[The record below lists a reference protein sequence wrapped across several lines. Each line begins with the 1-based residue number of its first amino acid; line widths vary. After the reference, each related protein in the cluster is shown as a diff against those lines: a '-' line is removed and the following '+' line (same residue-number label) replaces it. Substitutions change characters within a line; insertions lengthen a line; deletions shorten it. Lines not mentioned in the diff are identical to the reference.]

1 MLNFGCVLFFYLWFV
16 CQLLRVR
23 LIVFIF
29 LRKVI
34 YDTQGTSS
42 SPSNL
47 RHAQSDKGNRVY
59 GSNPSATKYF
69 HDATTQMAL
78 QQMKVVRLSSKMTQ
92 QHYLDVFRKLEE
104 NRILI
109 GPSQVQELSLEN
121 FLQHHPTKSNGN
133 TSPIEVNKWIKDME
147 SIFDA
152 KRCPT
157 KNKLSYFEYL
167 LSREVIH

>member
-1 MLNFGCVLFFYLWFV
+1 
-16 CQLLRVR
+16 
-23 LIVFIF
+23 
-29 LRKVI
+29 
-34 YDTQGTSS
+34 
-42 SPSNL
+42 
-47 RHAQSDKGNRVY
+47 
-59 GSNPSATKYF
+59 
-69 HDATTQMAL
+69 
-78 QQMKVVRLSSKMTQ
+78 MKVVRLSSKMTQ